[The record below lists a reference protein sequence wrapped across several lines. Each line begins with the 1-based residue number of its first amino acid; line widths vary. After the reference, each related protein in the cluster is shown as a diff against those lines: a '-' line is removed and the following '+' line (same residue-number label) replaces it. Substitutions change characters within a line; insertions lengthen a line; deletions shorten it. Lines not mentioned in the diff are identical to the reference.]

1 MEKGEEMEKV
11 HTLTGTE
18 RQLRRVQATLV
29 LIADL
34 YVPYDTLAGMPAGE
48 MFELLAKY
56 GLDVNLRRE
65 EIVDLLEVVGEEKE
79 VFSYQES
86 LLDRIRRNI
95 TIEEDR

>member
-1 MEKGEEMEKV
+1 MEKIHNLV
-11 HTLTGTE
+11 GTE

-34 YVPYDTLAGMPAGE
+34 YVPFDALAAMPARE

-56 GLDVNLRRE
+56 GLDVNLCRE
-65 EIVDLLEVVGEEKE
+65 EIVDLIDEIGEEKSG
-79 VFSYQES
+79 FSFKDS

-95 TIEEDR
+95 TIEEDK